1 MDRPERNNPTPTLHK
16 EIEMKTITT
25 LIAALAASVTLLA
38 APAVQASEGSHA
50 GERGNPYAALPYLGS
65 EFRR

>member
-1 MDRPERNNPTPTLHK
+1 
-16 EIEMKTITT
+16 MKTITT